1 VATLDLIG
9 TFGGCGMYVR
19 GGFSYSCPALKLVG
33 YRDDL
38 DLRRAMRREFKQ
50 RGLAIPPLDSVTWTP
65 DYGIVGGK

>member
-38 DLRRAMRREFKQ
+38 DLRRAMLGTQ
-50 RGLAIPPLDSVTWTP
+50 RDGMSQV
-65 DYGIVGGK
+65 